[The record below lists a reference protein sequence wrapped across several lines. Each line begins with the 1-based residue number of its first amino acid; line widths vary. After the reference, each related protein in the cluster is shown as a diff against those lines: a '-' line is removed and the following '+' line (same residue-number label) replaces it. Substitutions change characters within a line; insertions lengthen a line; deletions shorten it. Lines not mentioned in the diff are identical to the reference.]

1 MYEVAFG
8 WILTY
13 FAHSTAL
20 LLLAWMASR
29 SLGSRR
35 LAAKEFVWR
44 LALMGGL
51 LTATLQYSMAW
62 EPVGGKLR
70 LRSLS
75 PRAVEQE
82 LAPVEGY
89 SGTGRSEAESLVSRA
104 IPIYSTV
111 EAETS
116 RRGVSVLVVSAWLTL
131 SLILIGR
138 LAVAFLR
145 LRYRLRDRTRVT
157 EGRLFNVFLVLAA
170 AAGLEGRVLLSS
182 SAQIRVPLARGLRR
196 GEVCVPTKVR
206 EKLDEDQQ
214 EIVLA
219 HELAHLS
226 RHDPAWLLLARIL
239 ECVLFFQ
246 PLNVLARR
254 QLQEIAELRCD
265 DWAVERTGRPVALA
279 RCLTQVA
286 EWGLEKPYPL
296 AALSMAGSGSQLGQR
311 VRRLLDR
318 GYPRPDGGVPIW
330 LRVGVPLVLAVVT
343 LAAPGASGV
352 GPVAPPVPEQ
362 PAVRVETPREA
373 TPALAPQPAIVAVPS
388 LPAPGTPASAAEV
401 PAAPAVAPAP
411 VGVALAKPAPVVAG
425 AAISE
430 PAVPAPRIDIVPE
443 IHLLELEELEQH
455 LQRLEVVLESEAR
468 AMAEAATSAAIGSLA
483 IGSIDEELERI
494 AVEPEG
500 GEGELESSERSSAKR
515 RQADSELARE
525 RLEAEIERVRAR
537 HEEGLEA
544 LEERLERHTEALLDP
559 ERMRQIEDAIAERTQ
574 RMTER
579 AEQMAAEMERF
590 EKELQSRS
598 LSDEARLRLA
608 EEARRR
614 AEEMRPTREEML
626 QLREEIRAE
635 LERAWPQLKEQ
646 RRLQAEFRREI
657 EQWRAQLRE
666 DLELTTEA
674 LRELR
679 EDLD

>member
-246 PLNVLARR
+246 PLNVLAR
-254 QLQEIAELRCD
+254 
-265 DWAVERTGRPVALA
+265 A

>member
-116 RRGVSVLVVSAWLTL
+116 RRGVSVLVVSVWLTL

-145 LRYRLRDRTRVT
+145 LRYR
-157 EGRLFNVFLVLAA
+157 
-170 AAGLEGRVLLSS
+170 
-182 SAQIRVPLARGLRR
+182 Q
-196 GEVCVPTKVR
+196 
-206 EKLDEDQQ
+206 
-214 EIVLA
+214 
-219 HELAHLS
+219 LAHLS